1 MKKLL
6 IVLVVLLLSA
16 SGLFASYYLGSVSVG
31 LPFFYAKETMKID
44 FLGES
49 GTGTMTEKALSASIN
64 ANGYVWIPALRGF
77 GINLGFSA
85 LIPITNE
92 VVTDDAK
99 TSEVY
104 NCQLLPKVGVSYKY
118 EINEKFRSVSSV
130 GYEMLINMPKNSEE
144 GTSIT
149 WINHGIYAD
158 ESVSYSFTK
167 NVALDFGVELLVPIA
182 GNIKL
187 TASPLS
193 LDFGVKYAGIMV
205 NPHIGVGVSL

>member
-16 SGLFASYYLGSVSVG
+16 SGLFASYFIGSASVG
-31 LPFFYAKETMKID
+31 LPFFYAKETLD
-44 FLGES
+44 VGFLEES
-49 GTGTMTEKALSASIN
+49 GPVTMTEKALSASIN
-64 ANGYVWIPALRGF
+64 ASGYVWIPAIPGF

-92 VVTDDAK
+92 TVTGETK
-99 TSEVY
+99 GSTEYS
-104 NCQLLPKVGVSYKY
+104 CQLLPKVGVSYKY

-144 GTSIT
+144 GTSTT

-158 ESVSYSFTK
+158 ETISYSFTK

-182 GNIKL
+182 GNLK
-187 TASPLS
+187 SKVGPLS

-205 NPHIGVGVSL
+205 NPHIGVGISL